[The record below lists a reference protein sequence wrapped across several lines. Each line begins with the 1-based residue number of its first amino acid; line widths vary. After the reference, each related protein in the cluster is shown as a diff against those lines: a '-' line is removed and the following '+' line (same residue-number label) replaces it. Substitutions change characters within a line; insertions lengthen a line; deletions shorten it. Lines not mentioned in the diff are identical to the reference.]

1 MITTTTDSHIPGSDT
16 GRRAPPLVQI
26 VDDDHSVRV
35 ALAELLESADFTTR
49 CFESAQA
56 FLEAET
62 PRHAS
67 CVLLDM
73 RLEKVSGL
81 DVQASMRARRCET
94 PIIFMT
100 GHGTIPMTVQA
111 MKGGAVEFLTKP
123 IADDVLIQAVRTA
136 LAIDAARLEA
146 ESIDADLRL
155 RFNSLTPREREVM
168 ALAVGGLMNK
178 QLAAELGTSEITA
191 KVHKRHV
198 MEKMGARSLADLVL
212 AAEKLG
218 VGAAKRR

>member
-1 MITTTTDSHIPGSDT
+1 MTKDAATRHHS
-16 GRRAPPLVQI
+16 APLVQI
-26 VDDDHSVRV
+26 VDDDPSVRL
-35 ALAELLESADFTTR
+35 ALADLLESADFTVR
-49 CFESAQA
+49 CFDSGQA
-56 FLEAET
+56 FLDAGM
-62 PRHAS
+62 PDQAS

-73 RLEKVSGL
+73 RLKEVNGL
-81 DVQASMRARRCET
+81 DVQASMRARRCEV

-100 GHGTIPMTVQA
+100 GYGTIPMTVQA

-123 IADDVLIQAVRTA
+123 INDEVLLQAVRNA
-136 LAIDAARLEA
+136 LALDAARLEA
-146 ESIDADLRL
+146 QAIDADLRL
-155 RFNSLTPREREVM
+155 RFESLTPREREVM

-212 AAEKLG
+212 AADKLG
-218 VGAAKRR
+218 IEAAKRR